1 MGASPESM
9 SAGSSST
16 VVAGASGVARAG
28 SRSTATWPTCPAGKV
43 DQQAVRRRVVAD
55 PADEL
60 DGPPGAGRGEGG
72 LGRGT
77 PGRDVAVDEPADGR
91 SDDDDH
97 PLRVRADEGSAL
109 TGS

>member
-1 MGASPESM
+1 MADLP
-9 SAGSSST
+9 
-16 VVAGASGVARAG
+16 AR
-28 SRSTATWPTCPAGKV
+28 KV
-43 DQQAVRRRVVAD
+43 DQQAVRRRIVAD

-60 DGPPGAGRGEGG
+60 DDPPSAGRREGR

-77 PGRDVAVDEPADGR
+77 PGRDVAVDEPANGR

-97 PLRVRADEGSAL
+97 PLRVRANPGSAL